1 MDDNNEEF
9 EIVDTPS
16 NQTPF
21 QKNFKAR
28 LIIAALM
35 LALAFICLILLDFHS
50 HAFWFYI
57 KIMCGCYAILS
68 IWLNWFVNRN
78 NRAMTIISIWHQILH
93 WIGLLIMIY
102 IVSTLVSSGM
112 LNSSQAA
119 MVTLILLAFSIFI
132 AGVYTDA
139 TFMLIGLT
147 LSAFA
152 IGAALVKSYAPLIL
166 SPIIAIAALAILL
179 LLYLQRRKEQKNQ

>member
-1 MDDNNEEF
+1 MDDNNDEF
-9 EIVDTPS
+9 VATDTQV

-21 QKNFKAR
+21 QKNFRAR
-28 LIIAALM
+28 IIIASLM
-35 LALAFICLILLDFHS
+35 LALAFICLILLDVHS

-57 KIMCGCYAILS
+57 KVMCSCYAILS

-93 WIGLLIMIY
+93 WLGLLIMIY
-102 IVSTLVSSGM
+102 IVTTLVSSGM
-112 LNSSQAA
+112 LSSSQAA
-119 MVTLILLAFSIFI
+119 MVTLILLAFSTFI

-152 IGAALVKSYAPLIL
+152 IGTALVKNYAPLIL

-179 LLYLQRRKEQKNQ
+179 LLYLQRRKEQKN